1 MSTTAGQQGHD
12 ELGNMVQGLF
22 RKTGQRAE
30 RAAEMTHRSVDQIAH
45 QLRLT
50 SVERFL
56 LWLSKTDIY
65 AMAHCTH
72 HTRLTLS
79 GLGLMVLFTS
89 MLAMLSGYTTLNLVI
104 DPEVELKGFFALI
117 GASIYAYG
125 IMIMDREIVGNPS
138 NRAMWLRLLFA
149 VVIATAVSYPIKLQL
164 LAGPIHKEIVEM
176 AKEQNIDWE
185 KQIEGLR
192 TGVKDQ
198 VNDQV
203 AAVQTSLDS
212 VRVDIKSTQ
221 GSINQEKSDK
231 KLGAFCDPSGR
242 CGALMNTLAL
252 YQEKE
257 KGFLAEL
264 MQLRSNDYMPESTKR
279 QVGDLQKRI
288 DKNYADAAN
297 AHDFLT
303 YWQAQDRV
311 MKKDQSG
318 AKVLSWFLFAFFFAL
333 ELVPVGLKH
342 SLGTSEY
349 HQYLEA
355 RHRLNLQ
362 KITSVTNMMLA
373 RIQNAQ
379 DMEDI
384 LAMPPELS
392 DILAYLMEDGA
403 LPEDI
408 EPHLLAIFSK
418 SASARGQQQS
428 GVASD
433 GNVSSGVPGNHA
445 PGNIA

>member
-1 MSTTAGQQGHD
+1 MSTTEGQQGRD
-12 ELGNMVQGLF
+12 DLGNMVRGLL
-22 RKTGQRAE
+22 RKSGQRAD
-30 RAAEMTHRSVDQIAH
+30 RSTEMTHRSVDVIAH

-89 MLAMLSGYTTLNLVI
+89 MLAMLSGYTTLSLVI
-104 DPEVELKGFFALI
+104 DPEIELKGFIALV
-117 GASIYAYG
+117 GASIYAFG

-149 VVIATAVSYPIKLQL
+149 VIIATAVSYPIKLKL
-164 LAGPIHKEIVEM
+164 LDGPIKAEISSMIEERNIDKMKRIDELQKAAALQNGEQIKEKTKSLESIRKTMSDLQSEIVDEQKDKKRGAVCGDRCNR
-176 AKEQNIDWE
+176 AKEQFKSWQIQEE
-185 KQIEGLR
+185 KA
-192 TGVKDQ
+192 V
-198 VNDQV
+198 V
-203 AAVQTSLDS
+203 ALN
-212 VRVDIKSTQ
+212 K
-221 GSINQEKSDK
+221 
-231 KLGAFCDPSGR
+231 
-242 CGALMNTLAL
+242 
-252 YQEKE
+252 
-257 KGFLAEL
+257 
-264 MQLRSNDYMPESTKR
+264 LRSDDSMPEAAKAEIKR
-279 QVGDLQKRI
+279 FQAEI
-288 DKNYADAAN
+288 DKQKSEAF
-297 AHDFLT
+297 DFLS

-311 MKKDQSG
+311 MKKDKSG
-318 AKVLSWFLFAFFFAL
+318 AKVLSYFLFAFFFAL

-373 RIQNAQ
+373 HIQNAQ
-379 DMEDI
+379 DLEDI
-384 LAMPPELS
+384 LEMPPELS

-403 LPEDI
+403 LPEDL
-408 EPHLLAIFSK
+408 EPHLLAILSK
-418 SASARGQQQS
+418 TASTGKQQQS
-428 GVASD
+428 D
-433 GNVSSGVPGNHA
+433 GAPDVGTATGTPGNHP
-445 PGNIA
+445 PGTAS